1 MNKLELAR
9 MMLPPEIKQ
18 PDPWQ
23 TEALT
28 TSNLENHV
36 LVHRQGGKSEII
48 AVKAITLALTEDDAL
63 ILCVSRSWRQSIELA
78 RKIRKA
84 LTRYQQ
90 ALLKQHSEL
99 DYVDLGLLT
108 DMKSEFELP
117 NGSRIVSL
125 PPNEETI
132 RGYSKPRLVVLDE
145 ASRIPDDVYLCL
157 RPMRLASPNMELW
170 MISTP
175 FGQRG
180 FFYRESLNPTIK
192 KFKHTVQDALRLGR
206 VSEQFIDDERKKG
219 DLYYRQEFM
228 CEFLSNMQSLFNRKE
243 LEELLSDNEPLT
255 ELYSCIA

>member
-1 MNKLELAR
+1 
-9 MMLPPEIKQ
+9 MMLPPEIRSL
-18 PDPWQ
+18 DPWQ
-23 TEALT
+23 REALT
-28 TSNLENHV
+28 SNASENHV

-48 AVKAITLALTEDDAL
+48 AVKAITVALTEDESL
-63 ILCVSRSWRQSIELA
+63 ILCVSRSWRQSLELA

-90 ALLKQHSEL
+90 ALLRQHQEL

-108 DMKSEFELP
+108 DAKSEFELP

-157 RPMRLASPNMELW
+157 RPMKLASPNWELW
-170 MISTP
+170 LISTP

-180 FFYRESLNPTIK
+180 FFYQESRNPSIK
-192 KFKHTVQDALRLGR
+192 KFKHTVDDALRLGR
-206 VSEQFIDDERKKG
+206 VTQQFIDEERKKG
-219 DLYYRQEFM
+219 DIYFRQEFQ
-228 CEFLSNMQSLFNRKE
+228 CEFVSNLQTLFNRKE
-243 LEELLSDNEPLT
+243 LEDLLVDGEPLG
-255 ELYSCIA
+255 ELYALLGRT